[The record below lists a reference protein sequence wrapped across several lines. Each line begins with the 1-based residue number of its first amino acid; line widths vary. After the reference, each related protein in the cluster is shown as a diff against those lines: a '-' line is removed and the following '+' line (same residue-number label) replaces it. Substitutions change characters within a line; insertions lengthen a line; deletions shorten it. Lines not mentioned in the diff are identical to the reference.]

1 MTEQPQ
7 QAERTR
13 DLERF
18 VTFIDAIV
26 AIAITLLVLPLV
38 EISGE
43 TGLEEESVW
52 HFLQHHQAEIYSFLL
67 SFVVI
72 ARLWL
77 AQHRLVR
84 HMVDTA
90 PGTTVALFAWTLTI
104 VFLPFPTALVGR
116 HGSDET
122 TKVLYMG
129 TLALSSLAIALL
141 AWMLARHPQ
150 LRDLPDP
157 PRIGPALTTAAV
169 FLTALA
175 ISLVFPSTSY
185 YPLLLLIVFDP
196 TAGRW
201 MLHGRRKGGAIE
213 ETA

>member
-1 MTEQPQ
+1 MS
-7 QAERTR
+7 
-13 DLERF
+13 F
-18 VTFIDAIV
+18 
-26 AIAITLLVLPLV
+26 
-38 EISGE
+38 SGE
-43 TGLEEESVW
+43 TGLEQESVGA
-52 HFLQHHQAEIYSFLL
+52 FLREHQAEIYSFLL
-67 SFVVI
+67 SFIVI

-90 PGTTVALFAWTLTI
+90 PGTTWALLAWTLTI

-129 TLALSSLAIALL
+129 TLALSSLSLALL
-141 AWMLARHPQ
+141 AWMLARHPR
-150 LRDLPDP
+150 LRDIPDP

-169 FLTALA
+169 FIGALA
-175 ISLVFPSTSY
+175 ITLAFPVTGY

-201 MLHGRRKGGAIE
+201 MLHGRRKGGAIRD
-213 ETA
+213 TA

>member
-1 MTEQPQ
+1 M
-7 QAERTR
+7 
-13 DLERF
+13 
-18 VTFIDAIV
+18 
-26 AIAITLLVLPLV
+26 
-38 EISGE
+38 
-43 TGLEEESVW
+43 
-52 HFLQHHQAEIYSFLL
+52 
-67 SFVVI
+67 I

-90 PGTTVALFAWTLTI
+90 PGTTWALFAWTLTI

-129 TLALSSLAIALL
+129 TLALSSLSLALL
-141 AWMLARHPQ
+141 AWMLARHPR
-150 LRDLPDP
+150 LRDIPDP

-169 FLTALA
+169 FIGALA
-175 ISLVFPSTSY
+175 ITLAFPVTGY

-201 MLHGRRKGGAIE
+201 MLHGRRKGGAIRD
-213 ETA
+213 TA